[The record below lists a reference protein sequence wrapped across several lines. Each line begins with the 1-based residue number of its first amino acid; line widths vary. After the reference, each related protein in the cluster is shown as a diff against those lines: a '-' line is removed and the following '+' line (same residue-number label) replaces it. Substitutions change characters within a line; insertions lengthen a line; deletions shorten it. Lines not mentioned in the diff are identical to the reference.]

1 MKKSLLL
8 SVAALSLTVGSVA
21 LADDA
26 YVAGGFEAS
35 GHVNVVAGWSHSDK
49 DAQFAGNFGSAM
61 GEFLGNNGGNDDDTF
76 AFLIDEVELDISKT
90 FGENVRLRAD
100 IEFSPVEDGGA
111 PGALNV
117 TESSVANLEQAYVT
131 VNVPV
136 GDGAELLFGK
146 FNVPIGF
153 ESVDRNELL
162 TVSHSNVYNFL
173 TPTNATGAKFY
184 VAFNDLVDL
193 SLYVVNDLNRDGF
206 SDIVNGVGDSAIP
219 SVGGRLGF
227 NWGEEGSESTVGLSA
242 AAGPEQPQ
250 QNAHWD
256 YLADIDFSLH
266 VTDALL
272 IGGEAI
278 YRQSNRTVAESTVDA
293 NDYKAYG
300 AQLLFN
306 YQFSDVWD
314 GTLRFDYIHDM
325 NARAAAAA
333 GLGGARFSG
342 VDEQI
347 MAGTVVAGYQI
358 TDGAKFKLEYKF
370 EYADPQGTA
379 NNSDYHSVVGMFAYN
394 F

>member
-49 DAQFAGNFGSAM
+49 DAQLAGNFGSAL
-61 GEFLGNNGGNDDDTF
+61 GEFIGNNGGANDDTF
-76 AFLIDEVELDISKT
+76 QFLIDEVELDISKT

-100 IEFSPVEDGGA
+100 LEFSPNEDGA
-111 PGALNV
+111 TAASPI
-117 TESSVANLEQAYVT
+117 TEGSVANLEQAYVT

-146 FNVPIGF
+146 FNVPVGF

-162 TVSHSNVYNFL
+162 TVSHSNVFNYL

-206 SDIVNGVGDSAIP
+206 PDVANTDAAIP
-219 SVGGRLGF
+219 SVGSRLGF
-227 NWGEEGSESTVGLSA
+227 NWGEEGSESTVGLSL
-242 AAGPEQPQ
+242 AAGPEQFQ
-250 QNAHWD
+250 ENAHWD
-256 YLADIDFSLH
+256 YLADVDFSLH

-278 YRQSNRTVAESTVDA
+278 YRQSNRTDAED
-293 NDYKAYG
+293 NIDPNEYKAYG
-300 AQLLFN
+300 AQLVFN

-314 GTLRFDYIHDM
+314 GTLRFDYLHDM
-325 NARAAAAA
+325 NARA
-333 GLGGARFSG
+333 GAITPRFSG

-347 MAGTVVAGYQI
+347 MAGTVAAGYQI

-370 EYADPQGTA
+370 EYADPQGQA
-379 NNSDYHSVVGMFAYN
+379 NNSDYHSLVGMFAYN